1 MNQSFYI
8 GAGGAQQQLYH
19 LNVHGDNI
27 ANVNTYGFKANKSY
41 FAALMYQ
48 NWPGVEAELPMGV
61 GTRMLMTST
70 DYSQGAPSETGRALD
85 FMIDGNGFFGLVDI
99 ATGDVTFTRN
109 GAFIMSQLEQ
119 ETGEVDE
126 NGDPVVDENGDP
138 VVEKVVYLGDNEG
151 RFVLSERGGLI
162 RIDNMNAPDE
172 ELPIGIFDYANYDGM
187 IQLDDTRYLPVDK
200 NGNLWYGDGKLVRGY
215 LELSNADLADEI
227 TKVIEA
233 QRAYT
238 AALKMV
244 ITSDEIESTINGLRN

>member
-8 GAGGAQQQLYH
+8 GAVGAQQQLYH

-41 FAALMYQ
+41 FQALLYQ

-61 GTRMLMTST
+61 GTRMLKTTT
-70 DYSQGAPSETGRALD
+70 DYSQGVPSETGRSLD
-85 FMIDGNGFFGLVDI
+85 FYIEGEGFFGLVDL
-99 ATGDVTFTRN
+99 ATGEVTFTRN
-109 GAFIMSQLEQ
+109 GAFIMSQLE
-119 ETGEVDE
+119 EPTGEVDE
-126 NGDPVVDENGDP
+126 NGEPIM
-138 VVEKVVYLGDNEG
+138 EKVFYLGDNEG
-151 RFVLSERGGLI
+151 RFVLNERGGLI
-162 RIDNMNAPDE
+162 PINDINAPDE
-172 ELPIGIFDYANYDGM
+172 ELPIGIFDYTNYNGM

-200 NGNLWYGDGKLVRGY
+200 NGNLWYGDGKLVRRY
-215 LELSNADLADEI
+215 LELSNVDLADEI

-244 ITSDEIESTINGLRN
+244 ITSDEIESTINGLRT

>member
-8 GAGGAQQQLYH
+8 GAVGAQQQLYH

-27 ANVNTYGFKANKSY
+27 ANVNTFGFKANKSY
-41 FAALMYQ
+41 FTALLYQ

-61 GTRMLMTST
+61 GTRMLKTTT
-70 DYSQGAPSETGRALD
+70 DYSQGVPSDTGRTLD
-85 FMIDGNGFFGLVDI
+85 FMIEGEGFFALVDL

-109 GAFIMSQLEQ
+109 GAFIMSPLEQ

-126 NGDPVVDENGDP
+126 NGEPVMETVF
-138 VVEKVVYLGDNEG
+138 YLGDNTG
-151 RFVLSERGGLI
+151 KFVLSERGGLI
-162 RIDNMNAPDE
+162 EINDPKD
-172 ELPIGIFDYANYDGM
+172 ELPIGIFDYINYDGM
-187 IQLDDTRYLPVDK
+187 VQLDGTRYLPVDK

-215 LELSNADLADEI
+215 IEMSNTDLADEL

-238 AALKMV
+238 AALRMV
-244 ITSDEIESTINGLRN
+244 TTSDEIESTINNLRT